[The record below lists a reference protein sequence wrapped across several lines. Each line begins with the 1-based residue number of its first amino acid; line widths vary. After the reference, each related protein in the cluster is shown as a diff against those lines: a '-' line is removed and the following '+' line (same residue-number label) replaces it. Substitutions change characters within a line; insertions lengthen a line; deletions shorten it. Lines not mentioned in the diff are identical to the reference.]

1 MKKLWLLASIG
12 VVAACLAA
20 FSFYQINRTSSEEL
34 YGTVVDSKPVVGEIE
49 LTNGDGER
57 VKLSDYRGEVLL
69 VFFGFTNCP
78 DVCPLT
84 MGRLAKMYEDMG
96 EPDDV
101 QVAMITVDPAH
112 DTPQVLANYVENF
125 NPDFVGLGGSQE
137 DIANAAKTF
146 FVGYQGIADKQFM
159 HTDTVALLDR
169 EGRMRL
175 VYGQDKVQHIEDDLK
190 TVLAQRDF

>member
-1 MKKLWLLASIG
+1 MNRLWLLASLALLS
-12 VVAACLAA
+12 VCLAV
-20 FSFYQINRTSSEEL
+20 FSFYQLSRASSAEL

-49 LTNGDGER
+49 LTNGEGKR
-57 VKLSDYRGEVLL
+57 VKLSDYQGDVLL

-78 DVCPLT
+78 DVCPMT
-84 MGRLAKMYEDMG
+84 MGRLGKMYRDMG

-112 DTPQVLANYVENF
+112 DTPEVLANYVSAF
-125 NPDFVGLGGSQE
+125 HPDFAALSGSQA

-146 FVGYQGIADKQFM
+146 FVGYRGIEDKQFV
-159 HTDTVALLDR
+159 HTDTVAMLDR

-175 VYGQDKVQHIEDDLK
+175 VYGQDKVKHIGEDLE

>member
-1 MKKLWLLASIG
+1 MNRLWLLVSLAVLSAG
-12 VVAACLAA
+12 VAA
-20 FSFYQINRTSSEEL
+20 FSVYQLSRASSTEL
-34 YGTVVDSKPVVGEIE
+34 YGTVVDSKPVVGDIE
-49 LTNGDGER
+49 LTDGQGER
-57 VKLSDYRGEVLL
+57 VKLSDWRGDVLL

-96 EPDDV
+96 APEEV

-112 DTPQVLANYVENF
+112 DTPEVLSKYVSAF
-125 NPDFVGLGGSQE
+125 HPDFAALSGSQA

-146 FVGYQGIADKQFM
+146 FVGYRGIEDKQFV
-159 HTDTVALLDR
+159 HTDTVAILDR

-175 VYGQDKVQHIEDDLK
+175 VYGQDKVKHIEEDLE
-190 TVLAQRDF
+190 TVLAQRNW